1 MGFYMQLSMKFFG
14 KLVEPYVDYF
24 SDLKNELKQ
33 AKLGMSVEEYL
44 SIALM
49 TSFLVFVI
57 ELPLIALILALLRLG
72 FLFSF
77 ITAITVSIAFPII
90 FFLAFINYPKFV
102 IRDRIKNIEISF
114 PFATTYLSTIASSN
128 LPPHRIFKIFSKF
141 EEYGEVT
148 KEAKN
153 IVADVELFGMDVNT
167 AIEKAAD
174 RTPSKNLKEVLWGML
189 STIKSGG
196 DLGEYLRNKTKA
208 LLDEYR
214 RKLYE
219 FSHSL
224 TVYMEVYL
232 TALVI
237 GAIFFIILTSV
248 MSGMAGG
255 SVNLVFL
262 QFIIVFFIIPLISI
276 AFIVVVKT
284 ISPGGE

>member
-1 MGFYMQLSMKFFG
+1 
-14 KLVEPYVDYF
+14 
-24 SDLKNELKQ
+24 
-33 AKLGMSVEEYL
+33 
-44 SIALM
+44 
-49 TSFLVFVI
+49 
-57 ELPLIALILALLRLG
+57 
-72 FLFSF
+72 
-77 ITAITVSIAFPII
+77 
-90 FFLAFINYPKFV
+90 
-102 IRDRIKNIEISF
+102 
-114 PFATTYLSTIASSN
+114 
-128 LPPHRIFKIFSKF
+128 
-141 EEYGEVT
+141 
-148 KEAKN
+148 
-153 IVADVELFGMDVNT
+153 MDVNT

-262 QFIIVFFIIPLISI
+262 QFIIVFFVIPLISI